1 MTTATNDSRTTPV
14 VSNAIGVLRCFTVD
28 EPHLGVTDIA
38 GRVGLHKSTVSR
50 ILTSL
55 EQENLVE
62 RDPQSLKYTLGLG
75 LITLAGPLLAELDE
89 RRVAYPVLQELTERT
104 GETSALVVWNG
115 TETVCVEQIPS
126 PREIKH
132 TVPLGTRYNSAPS
145 STVQV
150 FLAHQPQERV
160 RALLLAGTLTHHS
173 TADAAVDAYLGELA
187 EVREAGVAVNYGRT
201 SVDEVGVAAPVFDH
215 RGELVSAVVIA
226 APRYRVTEDQ
236 VALMV
241 AACMDAAREVS
252 QRLGHVPPAG

>member
-1 MTTATNDSRTTPV
+1 MRPAPWWCGTARR
-14 VSNAIGVLRCFTVD
+14 RC
-28 EPHLGVTDIA
+28 A
-38 GRVGLHKSTVSR
+38 
-50 ILTSL
+50 
-55 EQENLVE
+55 
-62 RDPQSLKYTLGLG
+62 
-75 LITLAGPLLAELDE
+75 
-89 RRVAYPVLQELTERT
+89 
-104 GETSALVVWNG
+104 W
-115 TETVCVEQIPS
+115 S

-150 FLAHQPQERV
+150 FLTHQPQERV

-241 AACMDAAREVS
+241 AACTDAAARPRS
-252 QRLGHVPPAG
+252 PGRLRSRAPAEAAPQDPGRLSDARTGIRRHRGMAR